1 MTGEYEVKK
10 QILDI
15 GRRIYQNGFVAA
27 NDGNISVKISDNEYL
42 CTPTGVSKGFMTLD
56 MICKVDGEGKVL
68 SANGPYRPSSEIK
81 MHLRVYK
88 LRPDVKSVVHA
99 HPPYATS
106 FAIAGIPLTEP
117 IMPEAVISLGCVPIA
132 EYGTPSTD
140 EIPDAVEKYLQHY
153 DAVLLENHGALS
165 YSDSPLN
172 AYFKME
178 SLEFY
183 AKLMYISKQLGGP
196 QALNDEQVH
205 KLYEI
210 RRKMGLSGKHPA
222 ELCASLNGPCKGCHS
237 TSGSCSCG
245 SGDASSAAAPTDD
258 LVAEI
263 TKRILAE
270 YQK

>member
-1 MTGEYEVKK
+1 
-10 QILDI
+10 
-15 GRRIYQNGFVAA
+15 
-27 NDGNISVKISDNEYL
+27 
-42 CTPTGVSKGFMTLD
+42 
-56 MICKVDGEGKVL
+56 
-68 SANGPYRPSSEIK
+68 
-81 MHLRVYK
+81 
-88 LRPDVKSVVHA
+88 
-99 HPPYATS
+99 
-106 FAIAGIPLTEP
+106 
-117 IMPEAVISLGCVPIA
+117 MPEAVISLGCVPIA

-165 YSDSPLN
+165 YSDSLLN

-196 QALNDEQVH
+196 QELNDEQVQ

-237 TSGSCSCG
+237 AGGSCSCG
-245 SGDASSAAAPTDD
+245 SGEKSSATAPTDD